1 MSSKLYKKKPVVV
14 SAIQLTRQSVLEV
27 YELVH
32 GEPVDLSSSIASSKF
47 HDYYVDIVAEKGM
60 RIPTLEDGKAGNE
73 AEHIASLGDYIIKGV
88 KGEFYPCKPDI
99 FEMTYEE
106 VK

>member
-1 MSSKLYKKKPVVV
+1 MPSKLYKKKPVVV

-27 YELVH
+27 YELVY
-32 GEPVDLSSSIASSKF
+32 GESVDLSSSRF
-47 HDYYVDIVAEKGM
+47 HDYYVDIVVEKGM
-60 RIPTLEDGKAGNE
+60 QIPTLEDGKVGNE
-73 AEHIASLGDYIIKGV
+73 AEYIASIGDYIIRGV